1 MGTREAILHINVPS
15 PHSHDHGHT
24 AAINY
29 SFVCTQAPLKTHRVG
44 QVQTR
49 SACLGYKVPNP
60 SSRTQQQIAP
70 TPLSYCTCVRVCAC
84 VCVCERVS
92 VCMCGRMYNII
103 RTMGTGSHGCILL
116 SIKIN
121 FIQLDVVLIIIEHST
136 DKFKDTQGLDYT

>member
-1 MGTREAILHINVPS
+1 MHGATYHTTEILQACQLWVLERHLHTNVPS

-84 VCVCERVS
+84 VCVCVRE
-92 VCMCGRMYNII
+92 
-103 RTMGTGSHGCILL
+103 
-116 SIKIN
+116 
-121 FIQLDVVLIIIEHST
+121 
-136 DKFKDTQGLDYT
+136 